1 LLRVTIKNIAEKAGV
16 SHATVSRALRDHPLV
31 ALKTTT
37 RIKQIAADL
46 DYVPSALA
54 RSLKNGRSKALG
66 VVVSRIDDPYFSEVL
81 QGIEDVLQHEGYAY
95 FIASSN
101 RDFSR
106 EKAIVQIMSEQRV
119 DGIIICST
127 PVSKDHHRQ
136 FKKFGIPIVLVN
148 NQAVEESENSIYHDD
163 QFGNFQLTRHLIEL
177 GHTRIGYLGNLLA
190 GRTTEDRLTG
200 FKGEMKAHGLPIL
213 DEYIFQGPNG
223 RPEGGFTGGE
233 YFLQLPNRPTA
244 IICFNDMMAIGL
256 IKALRNAEL
265 DVPSDCSVVGFD
277 NISISA
283 YSNPSLTTFDQPK
296 YLLGEKAARMM
307 LSILNPSADD
317 RDIHPA
323 VVITRGKILVRNSTG
338 PSPD

>member
-16 SHATVSRALRDHPLV
+16 SHATVSRALRDQPLV
-31 ALKTTT
+31 TPKTTT
-37 RIKQIAADL
+37 RIKQIATDL

-54 RSLKNGRSKALG
+54 RSLKNGRSKTLG
-66 VVVSRIDDPYFSEVL
+66 VIVSRIDDPYFSEVI

-106 EKAIVQIMSEQRV
+106 EKAIVRTMSEQRV

-127 PVSKDHHRQ
+127 PVSKEHHRQ

-148 NQAVEESENSIYHDD
+148 NQATEESENSIYHDD
-163 QFGNFQLTRHLIEL
+163 QYGTRHLTRHLIEL

-190 GRTTEDRLTG
+190 GRTSEDRLTG
-200 FKGEMKAHGLPIL
+200 FNEELTAHGLHIL

-223 RPEGGFTGGE
+223 RPEGGFAGGE
-233 YFLQLPNRPTA
+233 HFLQLPTRPTA
-244 IICFNDMMAIGL
+244 MICFNDMMAIGL
-256 IKALRNAEL
+256 MKALAHANL
-265 DVPSDCSVVGFD
+265 DVPGDCSVVGFD

-296 YLLGEKAARMM
+296 HQLGKKAAGMM
-307 LSILNPSADD
+307 LDILNPSDD
-317 RDIHPA
+317 EGEAGPT
-323 VVITRGKILVRNSTG
+323 VIVTRGRILVRNSTG